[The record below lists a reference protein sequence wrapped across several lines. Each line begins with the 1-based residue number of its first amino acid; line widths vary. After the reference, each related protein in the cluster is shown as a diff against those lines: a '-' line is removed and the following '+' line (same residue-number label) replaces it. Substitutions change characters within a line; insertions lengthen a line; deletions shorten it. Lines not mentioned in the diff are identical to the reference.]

1 MEYDF
6 IPPFID
12 NDITLTVCR
21 IAGSE
26 KGPFVD
32 YEANLPNGS
41 IQRLSIT
48 NDSNSDI
55 EQANA
60 LLEAANLFVY
70 MVNAKRMA
78 ALLNAIPKK

>member
-1 MEYDF
+1 MEYYF
-6 IPPFID
+6 IHPFID

-21 IAGSE
+21 IARSE
-26 KGPFVD
+26 KGIFVD
-32 YEANLPNGS
+32 YEAHLPNGS
-41 IQRLSIT
+41 IQRFSIT

-60 LLEAANLFVY
+60 LLEAANLFVN
-70 MVNAKRMA
+70 MATAKMMS